1 MSRTRLRIAGSA
13 AALGTLSL
21 PMALAGAT
29 PAQAA
34 STTYYVSPSGS
45 DTNPGTSAGLPFK
58 TLQKAADLTKPGD
71 TVSIMKG
78 TYTESADGQD
88 VLTIR
93 RSGSA
98 GLPITYKPYPG
109 DHPVIHPV
117 TGWNG
122 INISG
127 ASYIRIQGLEV
138 AGDIPHLTL
147 ADAEAHAVPGKPKFN
162 TNCVAAY
169 KNTTTGL
176 QSHHIDIIGN
186 DVHDCPG
193 GGISAI
199 DADHVTI
206 DHNRV
211 HTTSWYNVYATSG
224 ISILRALDSDKGDPG
239 TYKIRITDNVV
250 NDNETKIKWHDCD
263 CYSDGN
269 GIIVDTLKGKPA
281 GEGADY
287 NGRVLVANNLSFDNG
302 GSGIHSF
309 KSQHV
314 DIVGNTAYYNS
325 RSSRQTGYA
334 NVYALQ
340 STDVRLLDN
349 ISYARAGKPTNLT
362 SGNQNVTYDSNIY
375 FNGAAPET
383 TGPHDLVADPKLV
396 NPGTDPSTADF
407 RLRADSPAV
416 DSGAA
421 FPAVDKDLDG
431 NGRPAGSGYDR
442 GAYER
447 TAESTGAE
455 PQGHADTRADAASDT
470 ASHTELASTGAT
482 TSTWAVWAAVTVA
495 AGAGFLLLARLGRG
509 ARAGRRN

>member
-1 MSRTRLRIAGSA
+1 MSRTRNRLAGSA
-13 AALGTLSL
+13 LALGTLSL
-21 PMALAGAT
+21 PMLLAGAT

-34 STTYYVSPSGS
+34 TTTYYVSPSGS
-45 DTNPGTSAGLPFK
+45 DTNPGTSDGAPLK
-58 TLQKAADLTKPGD
+58 TLQKAADLTEPGD

-78 TYTESADGQD
+78 TYTESAEGRD

-98 GLPITYKPYPG
+98 GLPITFKAYPG
-109 DHPVIHPV
+109 HHPVIHPV

-127 ASYIRIQGLEV
+127 ASYISIRGLEV
-138 AGDIPHLTL
+138 AGDIPGLTL

-162 TNCVAAY
+162 TNCIAAY

-176 QSHHIDIIGN
+176 TSHHIDIIGN

-206 DHNRV
+206 DGNSV
-211 HTTSWYNVYATSG
+211 HRTSWYNVYATSG

-239 TYKIRITDNVV
+239 TYKIRITNNVV

-281 GEGADY
+281 GEGSDY
-287 NGRVLVANNLSFDNG
+287 DGRVLVANNLSFDNG

-362 SGNQNVTYDSNIY
+362 AGNKDVTYDSNIY

-396 NPGTDPSTADF
+396 SPGTDPATADF

-416 DSGAA
+416 DSGVA

-431 NGRPAGSGYDR
+431 NSRPAGSGYDR

-447 TAESTGAE
+447 TAQGAGLE
-455 PQGHADTRADAASDT
+455 PQGSRDAQVEAAAADTSADT
-470 ASHTELASTGAT
+470 ALASTGS
-482 TSTWAVWAAVTVA
+482 STAPAVWGAVVLA
-495 AGAGFLLLARLGRG
+495 AGAGILVLARRGR
-509 ARAGRRN
+509 AHRRG